1 MSEAPLPAYVDAR
14 KAFAQKLSIAGQ
26 IELRKLERVAACT
39 AEADGKVNA
48 ELSFSTDSA
57 GRRRIRGEVSARL
70 TLVCQRCLEPVAEE
84 IRETVDLVLV
94 PDEAAAEALSTEF
107 DPWITEDHRIFLA
120 DLLDEQLLLGM
131 PIVSYHKDGPCSE
144 NTRVEVK
151 AEPGTEN
158 LGKEEA
164 AEADSSNPFA
174 VLAKLKLD

>member
-1 MSEAPLPAYVDAR
+1 
-14 KAFAQKLSIAGQ
+14 
-26 IELRKLERVAACT
+26 
-39 AEADGKVNA
+39 
-48 ELSFSTDSA
+48 
-57 GRRRIRGEVSARL
+57 
-70 TLVCQRCLEPVAEE
+70 LVCQRCLEPVAEE